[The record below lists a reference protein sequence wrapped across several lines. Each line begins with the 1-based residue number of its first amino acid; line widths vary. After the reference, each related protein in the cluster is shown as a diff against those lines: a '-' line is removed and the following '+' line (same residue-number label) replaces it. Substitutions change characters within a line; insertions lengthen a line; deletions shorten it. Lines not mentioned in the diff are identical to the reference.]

1 MECISNQSLLL
12 LGDEERNSLFGNI
25 HEIYRF
31 NRYTDAIQFLF
42 VSVTKKKTC
51 NGCLLIYRYVTLDHK
66 TSLKC
71 QFFEIE
77 IYTSSES

>member
-25 HEIYRF
+25 REIYRF

-42 VSVTKKKTC
+42 VSGTKKKH
-51 NGCLLIYRYVTLDHK
+51 LER
-66 TSLKC
+66 
-71 QFFEIE
+71 EM
-77 IYTSSES
+77 